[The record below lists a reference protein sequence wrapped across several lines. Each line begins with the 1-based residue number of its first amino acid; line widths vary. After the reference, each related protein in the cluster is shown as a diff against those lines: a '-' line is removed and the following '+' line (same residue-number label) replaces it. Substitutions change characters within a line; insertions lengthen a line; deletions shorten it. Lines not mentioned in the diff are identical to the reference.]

1 MCRSVYSEHTVLKGR
16 RCRKHM
22 AGIDIFR
29 KKSREAVRGGTRGAQ
44 TDIPAQHFSDVAA
57 QDEAVDCL
65 RALADTLKRPEK
77 YARYGARPPRGVLL
91 YGPPGT
97 GKTLL
102 ARALAGEAGVPFF
115 SACGSDFVQ
124 MYVGVGASRVRDLF
138 KKARRAGRAVIF
150 IDEIDALGGRR
161 EGGNDEREQTLN
173 ALLTELSG
181 FRGDEGIAVLAAT
194 NRPEKLDAALTR
206 PGRFDRRLEIG
217 LPDRAGRLRILQTH
231 AAGKPLAADVK
242 LERLAADTVGFS
254 GAQLESMLNEA
265 ALRAA
270 RRDTG
275 SIAAADVDVALREML
290 VGGEKAEHVWNARER
305 EITAHHEAGHALAT
319 LLLEPESRLS
329 HVSIVPST
337 RGAAGYSM
345 AVPPE
350 RIMLT
355 AAQAQARVGVM
366 LGGRAAEEVIFGAD
380 CITSGA
386 ANDLQQATELTAR
399 MCMEWGMD
407 AEAGLAVRRVLTPW
421 GGGGEAFVRAR
432 LEKIYEATKRLLHE
446 NEPALH
452 ALARALL
459 QEERLTGEQARE
471 VISEAGRLPRT

>member
-1 MCRSVYSEHTVLKGR
+1 MDGGAEN
-16 RCRKHM
+16 M
-22 AGIDIFR
+22 AGIDLFR
-29 KKSREAVRGGTRGAQ
+29 KKSREAVRGDMRGARA
-44 TDIPAQHFSDVAA
+44 DIPAQHFSDVAA
-57 QDEAVDCL
+57 QDEAVESL
-65 RALADTLKRPEK
+65 RALADVLKRPEK

-102 ARALAGEAGVPFF
+102 ARALAGEAEVPFF

-138 KKARRAGRAVIF
+138 RKARKAGRAVIF

-206 PGRFDRRLEIG
+206 PGRFDRQLEIG
-217 LPDRAGRLRILQTH
+217 MPDRAGRLRILRTH
-231 AAGKPLAADVK
+231 AVGKPLDTDVD

-254 GAQLESMLNEA
+254 GAKLESMLNEA

-275 SIAAADVDVALREML
+275 RISAEDIDAALREAL
-290 VGGEKAEHVWNARER
+290 VGGEKAEHVWGVRER

-319 LLLEPESRLS
+319 LLLEPESRLAR
-329 HVSIVPST
+329 VSIIPST

-350 RIMLT
+350 RTMVT
-355 AAQAQARVGVM
+355 AAQAEARVGVA
-366 LGGRAAEEVIFGAD
+366 LAGRAAEETCFGAENV
-380 CITSGA
+380 TSGA
-386 ANDLQQATELTAR
+386 ANDLQLATELAAR

-407 AEAGLAVRRVLTPW
+407 ADAGLAVRRVLTPW
-421 GGGGEAFVRAR
+421 GGGGEALVRAR
-432 LEKIYEATKRLLHE
+432 VERTYGMVKALLAEHGK
-446 NEPALH
+446 ALR
-452 ALARALL
+452 ALAQVLLEEEQLAGERAA
-459 QEERLTGEQARE
+459 EIVRE
-471 VISEAGRLPRT
+471 AETT

>member
-1 MCRSVYSEHTVLKGR
+1 MDGGAKS
-16 RCRKHM
+16 M
-22 AGIDIFR
+22 AGMDFFR
-29 KKSREAVRGGTRGAQ
+29 KKSRETVRGDMRGARME
-44 TDIPAQHFSDVAA
+44 IPAQHFSDVAA
-57 QDEAVDCL
+57 QDEAVESL
-65 RALADTLKRPEK
+65 RALADVLKRPEK

-102 ARALAGEAGVPFF
+102 ARALAGEAEVPFF

-138 KKARRAGRAVIF
+138 RKARKAGRAVIF

-194 NRPEKLDAALTR
+194 NRPDKLDAALTR
-206 PGRFDRRLEIG
+206 PGRFDRQLEIG
-217 LPDRAGRLRILQTH
+217 LPDKAGRLRILRTH
-231 AAGKPLAADVK
+231 AIGKPLARDVD

-254 GAQLESMLNEA
+254 GAKLESMLNEA

-275 SIAAADVDVALREML
+275 RITAEDVDAAFRETL
-290 VGGEKAEHVWNARER
+290 VGGEKAERVWGERER

-319 LLLEPESRLS
+319 LLLEPDSRLS
-329 HVSIVPST
+329 RVSIIPST

-350 RIMLT
+350 RMMLT
-355 AAQAQARVGVM
+355 AAQVEAHIGVA
-366 LGGRAAEEVIFGAD
+366 LAGRAAEELIFGSA

-407 AEAGLAVRRVLTPW
+407 ADSGLAVRRVLTPW
-421 GGGGEAFVRAR
+421 GGGGEALVRAR
-432 LEKIYEATKRLLHE
+432 LEKTYAMTKTLLEE
-446 NEPALH
+446 NMGALR
-452 ALARALL
+452 ALAEVLLREEWLGGERA
-459 QEERLTGEQARE
+459 
-471 VISEAGRLPRT
+471 EAIVKAAKGCENGGK